1 MEMKSLEELIKV
13 LRYRYYTIRDEKV
26 K

>member
-1 MEMKSLEELIKV
+1 MEMKSVEELIKV